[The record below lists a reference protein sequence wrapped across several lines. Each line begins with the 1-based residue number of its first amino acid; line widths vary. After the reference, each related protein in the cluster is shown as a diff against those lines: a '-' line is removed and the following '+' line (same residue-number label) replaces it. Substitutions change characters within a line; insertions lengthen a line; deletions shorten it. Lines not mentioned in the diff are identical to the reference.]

1 MDEKVDI
8 TLSRNQG
15 GRLLVK
21 PDPFVLPKGAT
32 RIRIRND
39 SDTDLELDLTE
50 APVDEDVVRI
60 AAKALESI
68 TLKRS
73 APEGR
78 YGYEVRISPRRAAL
92 EGSPKIIVEASP
104 KIIVEASPKIIV
116 EASPKIIVEASP
128 KIITERSS

>member
-1 MDEKVDI
+1 MDEKADI
-8 TLSRNQG
+8 TLSRDQA

-21 PDPFVLPKGAT
+21 PDPFVLPTGAT

-39 SDTDLELDLTE
+39 SDTDLELDLKE
-50 APVDEDVVRI
+50 APVEEDVVRM
-60 AAKALESI
+60 AARALESI

-73 APEGR
+73 VAEGR
-78 YGYEVRISPRRAAL
+78 YGYEVRVAPAARRGAAA

-104 KIIVEASPKIIV
+104 KIIVEASPKIIA
-116 EASPKIIVEASP
+116 EGSP